1 MTTKRSFIK
10 DPALAKVGVALERA
24 AARAKQLG
32 FDTNTPVYVYREG
45 KIVDLVA
52 EHRSTQLRNKNA
64 RKPSPT
70 GAQTSRNKIST
81 RKY

>member
-10 DPALAKVGVALERA
+10 DPDLAKVGVALERA

-52 EHRSTQLRNKNA
+52 EHRSTQLRNQKCEEAITN
-64 RKPSPT
+64 R
-70 GAQTSRNKIST
+70 ST
-81 RKY
+81 NL